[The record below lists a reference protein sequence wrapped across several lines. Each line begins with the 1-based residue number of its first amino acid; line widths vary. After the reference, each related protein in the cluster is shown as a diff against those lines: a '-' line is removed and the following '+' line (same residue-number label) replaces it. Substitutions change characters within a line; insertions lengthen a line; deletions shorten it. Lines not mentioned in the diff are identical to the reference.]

1 MRALGFGMA
10 AGLLLAAGCMTV
22 GQDFPVEQVRTLRMG
37 ETTQAQIRE
46 RFGEPW
52 RTGLD
57 DGRKT
62 WTYARYRY
70 SVIGPTHTRDLVVTF
85 DERGR
90 VVSYTFNST
99 YPEDR
104 DL

>member
-1 MRALGFGMA
+1 MA
-10 AGLLLAAGCMTV
+10 VALLLAAGCMNV
-22 GQDFPVEQVRTLRMG
+22 GHGFPVQQVRTIRVG

-57 DGRKT
+57 GGRRT

-70 SVIGPTHTRDLVVTF
+70 SIIGPTHTRDLVVTF
-85 DERGR
+85 DEQGR
-90 VVSYTFNST
+90 VASYTFNST
-99 YPEDR
+99 YEEDR
-104 DL
+104 GL